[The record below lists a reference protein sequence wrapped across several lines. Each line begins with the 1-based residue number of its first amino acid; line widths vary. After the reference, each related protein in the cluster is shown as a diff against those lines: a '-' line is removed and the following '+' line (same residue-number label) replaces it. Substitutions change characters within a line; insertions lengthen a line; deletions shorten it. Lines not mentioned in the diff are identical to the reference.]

1 MYTVKYTDDPVL
13 YTVSEKMKSASLFK
27 SLIQT
32 GETLFNLNL
41 FRELFIELN
50 STGDLVPNSSS
61 IDYIENL
68 YEALYYFGYNSG
80 IDTLDKYVYNI
91 ELNNAQKQVEEFI
104 IKYPGVITDDC
115 LFKLNL
121 SEEFFQKYYFDNNH
135 QSTEI
140 YDNKFL
146 PNSFFKKTS
155 LNVIYIT
162 YKIDLTSQKILWKN

>member
-13 YTVSEKMKSASLFK
+13 YTLSEKMKSASLFK

-68 YEALYYFGYNSG
+68 YEAVYYFGYNSG

-91 ELNNAQKQVEEFI
+91 ELNNAQKQVE
-104 IKYPGVITDDC
+104 
-115 LFKLNL
+115 
-121 SEEFFQKYYFDNNH
+121 
-135 QSTEI
+135 
-140 YDNKFL
+140 
-146 PNSFFKKTS
+146 
-155 LNVIYIT
+155 
-162 YKIDLTSQKILWKN
+162 